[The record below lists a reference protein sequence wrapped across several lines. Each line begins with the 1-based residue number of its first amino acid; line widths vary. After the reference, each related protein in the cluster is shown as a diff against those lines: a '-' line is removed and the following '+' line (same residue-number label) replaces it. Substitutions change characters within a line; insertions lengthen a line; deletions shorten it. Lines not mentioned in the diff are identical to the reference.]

1 MRLNPGSVL
10 LLAGPAPLCLQVCP
24 PETPLPVPSTVP
36 EEVRARGKGRLCSWT
51 SVDAVPV
58 LPAFFL
64 LYSRG
69 SLLPLWS
76 ETAHTVHN
84 QSASTEHLLYAQ
96 SCASCCPNP
105 DSTVGNKLGM
115 WPLSIT
121 GLIHHGQ
128 YHRANA
134 SRWCWMM
141 RPVLGELKHPV
152 GGVGQPTRS
161 ERFRQA
167 CSECPQ
173 SQD

>member
-1 MRLNPGSVL
+1 MRSSQPGDVVKHPRYPRWKP
-10 LLAGPAPLCLQVCP
+10 GPLESGGGFQGREPRHEAQSRLCAPPGWPSSPLSPVCP

-36 EEVRARGKGRLCSWT
+36 EEVRARGQGHLCSWT
-51 SVDAVPV
+51 SVDAAPV
-58 LPAFFL
+58 SPAFFL

-76 ETAHTVHN
+76 ETAHTLHN

-128 YHRANA
+128 YHRANV
-134 SRWCWMM
+134 SQWCWM
-141 RPVLGELKHPV
+141 
-152 GGVGQPTRS
+152 
-161 ERFRQA
+161 
-167 CSECPQ
+167 
-173 SQD
+173 

>member
-1 MRLNPGSVL
+1 MEGASRAESQDMRLNPGSVL

-36 EEVRARGKGRLCSWT
+36 EEVRARGQGHLCSWT
-51 SVDAVPV
+51 SVDAAPV
-58 LPAFFL
+58 SPAFFL

-76 ETAHTVHN
+76 ETAHTLHN

-128 YHRANA
+128 YHRANV
-134 SRWCWMM
+134 SRWCWM
-141 RPVLGELKHPV
+141 
-152 GGVGQPTRS
+152 
-161 ERFRQA
+161 
-167 CSECPQ
+167 
-173 SQD
+173 